1 MIRKIY
7 NWCRRYVS
15 LMLILV
21 ILFVAYTLFLQ
32 ENSIFKFV
40 EYSNTIDSLKVE
52 INTATD
58 TMLYYKEMNSRL
70 NTDPEVMER
79 VVRENFNMVREG
91 EDVYL
96 FEDE

>member
-70 NTDPEVMER
+70 STDPEVMER

-91 EDVYL
+91 
-96 FEDE
+96 

>member
-70 NTDPEVMER
+70 STDPEVMER